1 MLSKPELRT
10 KSSRAARPL
19 VSDTIAGIPDL
30 YSYFFA
36 VLILDEVMLEES
48 IRKFSMA
55 FEEQFHYG
63 CFYAYLK
70 IKEQEIKNITW
81 LADLITMQADRNLP
95 GWNKVIVPFMYHVN
109 DERDINQ

>member
-1 MLSKPELRT
+1 MLSRPEPRT
-10 KSSRAARPL
+10 KLSLAARPL
-19 VSDTIAGIPDL
+19 VSGTIVGIPDL
-30 YSYFFA
+30 YSFFFA

-48 IRKFSMA
+48 IRKFSKA